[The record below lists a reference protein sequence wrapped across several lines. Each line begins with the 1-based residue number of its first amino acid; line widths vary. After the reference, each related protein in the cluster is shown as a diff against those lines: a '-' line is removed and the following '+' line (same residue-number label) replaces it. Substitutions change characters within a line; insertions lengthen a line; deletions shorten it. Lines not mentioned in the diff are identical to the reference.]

1 MADTEHHNPTAG
13 DARGDILVVSPGQ
26 NLEELVSR
34 MSVDSLRE
42 ITGDDIVAT
51 VTALNPPGGL
61 TSALR
66 RIAHDFFRL
75 RPEELFCKNSIR
87 RICYDAMTTEKL
99 DELATRLALDD
110 RRQLAAFDPLSDSTA
125 WQRYLGFFGID
136 ARTTAPVRIDPDLED
151 VASAYGL
158 FAHQRH
164 AADRVWNALDGGF
177 GRVVLHMPTGAGKTR
192 TAMHIVSRFLNTS
205 EPAVLVWLAASAELL
220 DQAAEAFQ
228 EAWSTLGNRR
238 VTLMR
243 FWGDHAPDLSDIN
256 DGLVV
261 AGLQKMHAYASR
273 EPLGLLRL
281 AARVKFVVVDEAH
294 QAIAPTYSVL
304 ITKLAETG
312 THNALLGLTATPGR
326 TWSDIAADKELS
338 AFFGERK
345 VMLEVEGWDD
355 PVSYLMSEGYLAKPV
370 FRTLEY
376 EPTPELQETLRAAVR
391 GDEDYRE
398 EALSAL
404 AQSINR
410 NVVIIKELKRLVESG
425 HRRILFFAASV
436 HHAEII
442 AAALSALGFDARI
455 VTGTTPPLTR
465 RRIIKAFRS
474 GSETPMILCNFGV
487 LTTGFDAPNTSA
499 AVIAR
504 PTRSLVL
511 YSQMVGRATR
521 GPKAGGNETCEVST
535 VVDIDLPGF
544 GDVAQAFTNWE
555 DVWNDHGQE

>member
-1 MADTEHHNPTAG
+1 V
-13 DARGDILVVSPGQ
+13 LSPGQ

-42 ITGDDIVAT
+42 IVGEDIVST
-51 VTALNPPGGL
+51 VTALNPQGGL
-61 TSALR
+61 APALR
-66 RIAHDFFRL
+66 RIAHDFLRL
-75 RPEELFCKNSIR
+75 RPEELFGSSRIR
-87 RICYDAMTTEKL
+87 RICYDAMTAEKL
-99 DELATRLALDD
+99 GELAARLGLDD
-110 RRQLAAFDPLSDSTA
+110 RRQLQGFDASSHGTD

-136 ARTTAPVRIDPDLED
+136 ARAAAPVRVGLDSED
-151 VASAYGL
+151 VTPAFGL
-158 FAHQRH
+158 FAHQLR
-164 AADRVWNALDGGF
+164 AADRVWDALKGGF

-192 TAMHIVSRFLNTS
+192 TAMHIVSRFLNMS

-228 EAWSTLGNRR
+228 EAWSTLGNRSA
-238 VTLMR
+238 TLMR
-243 FWGDHAPDLSDIN
+243 FWGDHTPDLSEIN
-256 DGLVV
+256 DGVVV
-261 AGLQKMHAYASR
+261 AGLQKMRAYAAR
-273 EPLGLLRL
+273 DPLALLRL
-281 AARVKFVVVDEAH
+281 GARVKLVVVDEAH
-294 QAIAPTYSVL
+294 QAIAPTYSAL
-304 ITKLAETG
+304 ITKIAETG

-326 TWSDIAADKELS
+326 TWSDIAADEQLS

-355 PVSYLMSEGYLAKPV
+355 PVSYLMSKGYLAKPT
-370 FRTLEY
+370 FRRLEY
-376 EPTPELQETLRAAVR
+376 EPTPELQKTLRTAVR
-391 GDEDYRE
+391 KDEDYGE
-398 EALSAL
+398 EALTAL
-404 AQSINR
+404 AQSIDR
-410 NVVIIKELKRLVESG
+410 NVTILKELKRLVDSG

-436 HHAEII
+436 RHAGIV
-442 AAALSALGFDARI
+442 AAALSALGFDARV
-455 VTGTTPPLTR
+455 VTGTTPALPR

-474 GSETPMILCNFGV
+474 ASEMPMILCNFGV

-555 DVWNDHGQE
+555 DVWHDHG

>member
-1 MADTEHHNPTAG
+1 M
-13 DARGDILVVSPGQ
+13 LSPGQ

-42 ITGDDIVAT
+42 IVGADIVRT
-51 VTALNPPGGL
+51 VTALNAPGGL
-61 TSALR
+61 ATALR
-66 RIAHDFFRL
+66 QIARDFLRL
-75 RPEELFCKNSIR
+75 RSAELFGNGRVR
-87 RICYDAMTTEKL
+87 RICYAAMTAEKL
-99 DELATRLALDD
+99 AELAARLGLDD
-110 RRQLAAFDPLSDSTA
+110 RGQLQGFDPSNDGTV

-136 ARTTAPVRIDPDLED
+136 ARATAPVRVGLDSED
-151 VASAYGL
+151 IAPAFGL
-158 FAHQRH
+158 FAHQRR
-164 AADRVWNALDGGF
+164 AADRVWDALDGGF

-192 TAMHIVSRFLNTS
+192 TAMHIVNRFLNMS
-205 EPAVLVWLAASAELL
+205 EPAVLVWLAASGELL

-228 EAWSTLGNRR
+228 EAWSTLGNRS

-243 FWGDHAPDLSDIN
+243 FWGNHAPDLSEIH

-261 AGLQKMHAYASR
+261 AGLQKMHAYAAR
-273 EPLGLLRL
+273 DPLALLRL
-281 AARVKFVVVDEAH
+281 GARVKLVVVDEAH
-294 QAIAPTYSVL
+294 QAIAPTYSAL

-326 TWSDIAADKELS
+326 TWSDIAADQQLS

-355 PVSYLMSEGYLAKPV
+355 PVSYLMSEGYLAKPT
-370 FRTLEY
+370 FLRLEY
-376 EPTPELQETLRAAVR
+376 EPSPALKNTLRTAVHD
-391 GDEDYRE
+391 GEDYNE

-404 AQSINR
+404 SQSIDR
-410 NVVIIKELKRLVESG
+410 NIAIIKELRRLVEVG

-436 HHAEII
+436 HHAQII
-442 AAALSALGFDARI
+442 AAALSAMGFDARV
-455 VTGTTPPLTR
+455 VTGATSALLR
-465 RRIIKAFRS
+465 RRIIKDFRS
-474 GSETPMILCNFGV
+474 TSETPMILCNFGV
-487 LTTGFDAPNTSA
+487 LTTGFDAPKTSA

-555 DVWNDHGQE
+555 DVWDGHG